1 MRKAIQLCV
10 ALFFSAV
17 TIGWGQTKI
26 QILSSDITDINKGK
40 DNTRTYYLRGNVGL
54 KQDVAYMY
62 CDSAVLRQPE
72 NTFKAYGNIRIIQSD
87 TVLVKGK
94 ELFYSGDERV
104 FTIKKDVVLTT
115 PSSRLATTA
124 LRYDRNNATAYYL
137 TRSTLERK
145 TLRLTSDDGS
155 YNTDVD
161 LVKLRGDVVAIDS
174 SFLMNTD
181 TLLYY
186 PKRNVYNFAGPTKM
200 FRDSTTLY
208 CQQGTYEADQTLL
221 RLEGGAFM
229 SSPGQFIKA
238 STLTYNLSV
247 NSGEL
252 MGQGLVVDTSQGF
265 VLEGEFIEYVKSPVF
280 VDAYFPVYYRQDLDG
295 DTLYSKGDTLHIRE
309 DTLGHKNVV
318 LKRNTQFFSSD
329 FQGISPNFNYHEGK
343 EELALYPS
351 PTLWSDKNQFASDS
365 AALILKEDRL
375 DSLFMVGLVRIA
387 SQTDDSTFFDQT
399 TGKYLCGNF
408 VEGQLQTIRLDG
420 NAQNYLH
427 NINDGEAVGLNNST
441 CSWLQLNFD
450 EGTVSRIRMAK
461 DVQAT
466 YSPIDKSEP
475 RWLEGC
481 KPNFDLRPVKA
492 SLRPSGA
499 SLK

>member
-10 ALFFSAV
+10 ALFFSTV
-17 TIGWGQTKI
+17 SIGWGQTKI
-26 QILSSDITDINKGK
+26 QILSSDITDITKGK
-40 DNTRTYYLRGNVGL
+40 SNTRTYYLRGNVGL

-72 NTFKAYGNIRIIQSD
+72 NTFEAYGNVRIIQSD
-87 TVLVKGK
+87 TVRINGK

-115 PSSRLATTA
+115 PSSRLATTV

-137 TRSTLERK
+137 TRSTLERN
-145 TLRLTSDDGS
+145 TLRLTSDVGS

-161 LVKLRGDVVAIDS
+161 LVKLRGDVVAVDS

-186 PKRNVYNFAGPTKM
+186 PERNVYDFAGPTTM
-200 FRDSTTLY
+200 IRDSTTLF

-221 RLEGGAFM
+221 RLEGGASM
-229 SSPGQFIKA
+229 ISPGQFIKA
-238 STLTYNLSV
+238 STLTYNLKG

-252 MGQGLVVDTSQGF
+252 KGHGLVADTAQGF
-265 VLEGEFIEYVKSPVF
+265 VLEGEYIEYIKSPVF
-280 VDAYFPVYYRQDLDG
+280 VDAYYPVYYRQDMDG

-309 DTLGHKNVV
+309 DSLGYKNVV
-318 LKRNTQFFSSD
+318 LRDNTQFFSAD
-329 FQGISPNFNYHEGK
+329 FQGISPNFNYSEGK

-365 AALILKEDRL
+365 AALTLREEHL
-375 DSLFMVGLVRIA
+375 DSLFMVGTVRIA
-387 SQTDDSTFFDQT
+387 SQTDDSAFFDQT
-399 TGKYLCGNF
+399 TGKYLRGNF
-408 VEGQLQTIRLDG
+408 VDGQLQTIRLDG
-420 NAQNYLH
+420 NAQNFLH
-427 NINDGEAVGLNNST
+427 NVNGGKAVGLNNST
-441 CSWLQLNFD
+441 CSWLQLNFE
-450 EGTVSRIRMAK
+450 EGTVNRIRMAK

-466 YSPIDKSEP
+466 YRPIDDGGP
-475 RWLEGC
+475 QWLEDC
-481 KPNFDLRPVKA
+481 KPNFELRPEKIN
-492 SLRPSGA
+492 LRP
-499 SLK
+499 

>member
-10 ALFFSAV
+10 ALFISTV

-26 QILSSDITDINKGK
+26 QILSSDITDITKGK

-54 KQDVAYMY
+54 KQDVAFMY

-72 NTFKAYGNIRIIQSD
+72 NMFEAYGNVRIIQSD
-87 TVLVKGK
+87 TVRINGK
-94 ELFYSGDERV
+94 ELLYSGDERV

-115 PSSRLATTA
+115 PSSRLATTV

-137 TRSTLERK
+137 MRSTLERK
-145 TLRLTSDDGS
+145 TLRLTSDVGS
-155 YNTDVD
+155 YNTDLD

-186 PKRNVYNFAGPTKM
+186 PKRNVYDFAGPTKM
-200 FRDSTTLY
+200 VQDSTTLY
-208 CQQGTYEADQTLL
+208 CQQGTYEADHTLL
-221 RLEGGAFM
+221 RLEGGASM
-229 SSPGQFIKA
+229 ISPGQFIKA
-238 STLTYNLSV
+238 STLTYNINI

-252 MGQGLVVDTSQGF
+252 LGQGLVADTSQGF
-265 VLEGEFIEYVKSPVF
+265 VLEGEFIEYIKSPVF
-280 VDAYFPVYYRQDLDG
+280 VDAYYPVYYRQDMDG

-309 DTLGHKNVV
+309 DSLGYKNVV
-318 LKRNTQFFSSD
+318 LRNNTQFFSSD
-329 FQGISPNFNYHEGK
+329 FQGVSPNFIFYEGK

-387 SQTDDSTFFDQT
+387 SQTDDTTFFDQT
-399 TGKYLCGNF
+399 TGKYLRGNF
-408 VEGQLQTIRLDG
+408 VEGRLQTIRLDG

-427 NINDGEAVGLNNST
+427 NVNDGRAVGLNNST

-450 EGTVSRIRMAK
+450 EGSVNRIRMAK

-466 YSPIDKSEP
+466 YRPVGEEGPI
-475 RWLEGC
+475 WLEGC
-481 KPNFDLRPVKA
+481 KPNFELRPLKFTF
-492 SLRPSGA
+492 RP
-499 SLK
+499 